1 MTRHTTWTAKGI
13 RLITS
18 DLNCKSQHAVLKHL
32 QSGYVN
38 ITSSRNKYIIFHLWI
53 ELVASLESQLVQGL
67 HQTDNQTERAT
78 YCKAYGMSQWSWPCI
93 TARPC
98 QSLLHTLQVFR
109 SLACT
114 VYSSTAEL
122 YHTRSF
128 TFWTRSPKKFSFTW
142 ICIISVSSSW
152 TPPTQISTWNL
163 MFLQA
168 QFKSM
173 SLCKH
178 LLPWK
183 EKFNLVW

>member
-53 ELVASLESQLVQGL
+53 ELVTSLESQLVQGL

-93 TARPC
+93 TAWPC
-98 QSLLHTLQVFR
+98 QSLLHTPCR
-109 SLACT
+109 SSGRWHVQFTHPL
-114 VYSSTAEL
+114 L
-122 YHTRSF
+122 SF
-128 TFWTRSPKKFSFTW
+128 T
-142 ICIISVSSSW
+142 I
-152 TPPTQISTWNL
+152 QE
-163 MFLQA
+163 A
-168 QFKSM
+168 
-173 SLCKH
+173 SLFGH
-178 LLPWK
+178 VLLR
-183 EKFNLVW
+183 NLVLHEFVLFLFLHHGLLQHKFQHGT